1 MCRYVVLVAVLFT
14 GKKIK
19 ESSIR
24 RRPAVSKKK
33 RKEKTAGLLNS
44 PAQHQADQSPRT
56 HSPLSLYS
64 PDGWDPHPL
73 SLI

>member
-19 ESSIR
+19 ESSIP
-24 RRPAVSKKK
+24 RRPAVSKK